1 MLSGSQWE
9 ACFHKVLFPLLTRLL
24 DNISP
29 HDPNSMDETRMRAA
43 SLLSKV
49 FLQHLKDLLTSP
61 TFTACWL
68 TILDFMDKYMR
79 VGNRDLLVSNFR
91 CKTFE
96 NFNSSK
102 NATRHRNNDNFKIK
116 IKYSMI

>member
-1 MLSGSQWE
+1 
-9 ACFHKVLFPLLTRLL
+9 
-24 DNISP
+24 
-29 HDPNSMDETRMRAA
+29 MRAA

-79 VGNRDLLVSNFR
+79 VGNRDLLVS
-91 CKTFE
+91 
-96 NFNSSK
+96 
-102 NATRHRNNDNFKIK
+102 
-116 IKYSMI
+116 KYTWFMNMTHHFFLV

>member
-1 MLSGSQWE
+1 M
-9 ACFHKVLFPLLTRLL
+9 FDPLAE
-24 DNISP
+24 NISP

-79 VGNRDLLVSNFR
+79 VGNRDLLVSSYFTN
-91 CKTFE
+91 KY
-96 NFNSSK
+96 FNS
-102 NATRHRNNDNFKIK
+102 I
-116 IKYSMI
+116 

>member
-1 MLSGSQWE
+1 
-9 ACFHKVLFPLLTRLL
+9 
-24 DNISP
+24 
-29 HDPNSMDETRMRAA
+29 MRAA

-79 VGNRDLLVSNFR
+79 VGNRDLLVR
-91 CKTFE
+91 Y
-96 NFNSSK
+96 
-102 NATRHRNNDNFKIK
+102 DNFQNDEKYCLKKIPK
-116 IKYSMI
+116 KENEIFTKKF

>member
-1 MLSGSQWE
+1 
-9 ACFHKVLFPLLTRLL
+9 
-24 DNISP
+24 
-29 HDPNSMDETRMRAA
+29 MRAA

-79 VGNRDLLVSNFR
+79 VGNRDLLVSKYAAYFMHD
-91 CKTFE
+91 
-96 NFNSSK
+96 SSFFLSVRPFQK
-102 NATRHRNNDNFKIK
+102 V
-116 IKYSMI
+116 

>member
-1 MLSGSQWE
+1 M
-9 ACFHKVLFPLLTRLL
+9 FITLL

-79 VGNRDLLVSNFR
+79 VGNRDLLVIF
-91 CKTFE
+91 
-96 NFNSSK
+96 
-102 NATRHRNNDNFKIK
+102 
-116 IKYSMI
+116 

>member
-1 MLSGSQWE
+1 
-9 ACFHKVLFPLLTRLL
+9 
-24 DNISP
+24 
-29 HDPNSMDETRMRAA
+29 MDETRMRAA

-79 VGNRDLLVSNFR
+79 VGNRDLLVSN
-91 CKTFE
+91 T
-96 NFNSSK
+96 NGSYHMIHMI
-102 NATRHRNNDNFKIK
+102 HR
-116 IKYSMI
+116 M